1 MVRRARERVSGL
13 TTLKRFVYLISPNR
27 INQNFYSSL
36 DKVLSFKN
44 VKFFQ
49 VRLKSLSQ
57 KNLINICK
65 RIKKI
70 TTKHRVKLIINDNY
84 TLPLKIKANGCHM
97 GQQDGSF
104 KNARKKLKGKILGIT
119 CHNSK
124 VLANKAVRHDADYIA
139 FGSFF
144 KSKLKPNAKKAN
156 LDILRWAKKNIN
168 KPIVVIGG
176 INNIN
181 YKKLMKAG
189 AKYIALSSFIWD
201 NPKLKPDQA
210 IRKFK

>member
-1 MVRRARERVSGL
+1 M
-13 TTLKRFVYLISPNR
+13 KRLVYLISPNK
-27 INQNFYSSL
+27 INQNFYTNL

-49 VRLKSLSQ
+49 LRLKKVSQ
-57 KNLINICK
+57 KKLVNICNK
-65 RIKKI
+65 IRKI
-70 TTKHRVKLIINDNY
+70 TTKYKVKFIINDNF
-84 TLPLKIKANGCHM
+84 TLASKVKANGCHM

-104 KNARKKLKGKILGIT
+104 KIARKKLQGKILGIT

-124 VLANKAVRHDADYIA
+124 VFANEAISLKADYIT

-144 KSKLKPNAKKAN
+144 KSRLKPSAKKAN
-156 LDILRWAKKNIN
+156 LQILKWAKKNIK

-181 YKKLMKAG
+181 YKKLMREG

-201 NPKLKPDQA
+201 NPNLKPEQA
-210 IRKFK
+210 IKKFK

>member
-1 MVRRARERVSGL
+1 M
-13 TTLKRFVYLISPNR
+13 KRLVYLISPNK
-27 INQNFYSSL
+27 INQNFYTSL

-49 VRLKSLSQ
+49 IRLKKVRQ
-57 KNLINICK
+57 KDLMDICK
-65 RIKKI
+65 KIKKI
-70 TTKHRVKLIINDNY
+70 TNKYKVKFIVNDNY
-84 TLPLKIKANGCHM
+84 ALASKIKADGCHM

-104 KNARKKLKGKILGIT
+104 KIARKKLKGKILGIT

-124 VLANKAVRHDADYIA
+124 IFAKEAISHKADYIA
-139 FGSFF
+139 FGSFY
-144 KSKLKPNAKKAN
+144 KSKLKPSAKKAN
-156 LDILRWAKKNIN
+156 LNILKWAKKNIK

-176 INNIN
+176 INNNNFKRLI
-181 YKKLMKAG
+181 KAG

-201 NPKLKPDQA
+201 NPKLKPEQA

>member
-1 MVRRARERVSGL
+1 MVRKFRKRVCGL
-13 TTLKRFVYLISPNR
+13 TPLKRFVYLISPNK
-27 INQNFYSSL
+27 INQSFYSNL

-49 VRLKSLSQ
+49 LRLKNVRN
-57 KNLINICK
+57 KHLINISK
-65 RIKKI
+65 KIKKI
-70 TTKHRVKLIINDNY
+70 TTKHKVKFVINDNF
-84 TLPLKIKANGCHM
+84 TLASKIRADGCHM

-104 KNARKKLKGKILGIT
+104 KFARKKLRKKILGIT

-124 VLANKAVRHDADYIA
+124 LLAKKAIDNKADYVA

-144 KSKLKPNAKKAN
+144 QSRLKPRAKKTN
-156 LDILRWAKKNIN
+156 LGILRWAKKEIK

-176 INNIN
+176 INNLN
-181 YKKLMKAG
+181 YKKLINAG
-189 AKYIALSSFIWD
+189 AKYIAISSFIWD
-201 NPKLKPDQA
+201 NPKLKPEFA

>member
-1 MVRRARERVSGL
+1 M
-13 TTLKRFVYLISPNR
+13 KRLVYLISPNK
-27 INQNFYSSL
+27 INQNFYTSL

-49 VRLKSLSQ
+49 IRLKKVRQ
-57 KNLINICK
+57 KDLMDICK
-65 RIKKI
+65 KIKKI
-70 TTKHRVKLIINDNY
+70 TNKYKVKFIVNDNY
-84 TLPLKIKANGCHM
+84 ALASKIKADGCHM

-104 KNARKKLKGKILGIT
+104 KIARKKLKGKILGIT
-119 CHNSK
+119 CHNSEI
-124 VLANKAVRHDADYIA
+124 LANEAIDYSADYIA
-139 FGSFF
+139 LGSFF
-144 KSKLKPNAKKAN
+144 KSRLKPSAKKAN
-156 LDILRWAKKNIN
+156 LNILRWAKKNIK

-181 YKKLMKAG
+181 YKKLMEAG

-201 NPKLKPDQA
+201 NPKLKPEQA

>member
-1 MVRRARERVSGL
+1 MVGRIRERVSCL
-13 TTLKRFVYLISPNR
+13 IPLKRSVYLISPNK
-27 INQNFYSSL
+27 INQKFFTSL
-36 DKVLSFKN
+36 DQVLSFKN

-49 VRLKSLSQ
+49 LRLKNISQ
-57 KNLINICK
+57 KKLINVSKEIV
-65 RIKKI
+65 KI
-70 TTKHRVKLIINDNY
+70 TAKHKVKFIINDNFSL
-84 TLPLKIKANGCHM
+84 TSKIKADGCHM

-104 KNARKKLKGKILGIT
+104 KIARKKLKGKILGIT
-119 CHNSK
+119 CHSSK
-124 VLANKAVRHDADYIA
+124 VLAKKAMSHNVDYIA

-144 KSKLKPNAKKAN
+144 KSRLKPHAKKAN
-156 LDILRWAKKNIN
+156 LNILKWAKKNIN

-181 YKKLMKAG
+181 YRKLMKAG

-201 NPKLKPDQA
+201 NPKLKPEQA